1 MIDLNL
7 KEVDYKIVEK
17 LSCYYIVEILNG
29 LHKGLYILRSE
40 YSDTPLFSSSCYDEV
55 YAKFL
60 LMLS

>member
-1 MIDLNL
+1 MTDLNL

-17 LSCYYIVEILNG
+17 SSCYYIVEILSG

-40 YSDTPLFSSSCYDEV
+40 YSDTPLYGSPYYDQV